1 MKTSNHF
8 MLLFRFQPNFEYRPT
23 EEDIAQQQQ
32 LWGKFI
38 GNIAIQEKLVSTDRL
53 GFEGRTIAADLKE
66 TEGVLISDNLMVSG
80 YMVVKA
86 NSLEEAV
93 TMAKDCPILK
103 MNGNVEVRPIIPME
117 A

>member
-1 MKTSNHF
+1 MKTSNQF

-23 EEDIAQQQQ
+23 KEDIAEQQQ

-38 GNIAIQEKLVSTDRL
+38 GNIAIQEKLIATERL
-53 GFEGRTIAADLKE
+53 GFEGKTVASDLQE
-66 TEGVLISDNLMVSG
+66 TEGVLISEKLMVSG

-93 TMAKDCPILK
+93 LMAKDCPILK